1 MNESSIKRIGKE
13 LEKQLETADK
23 VVVPYSRW
31 KRWADSNV
39 IQDIA
44 DIGGICFSGKVGH
57 DLTFFH
63 YP

>member
-1 MNESSIKRIGKE
+1 VKQVEIKSIGEE
-13 LEKQLETADK
+13 LAQQLESTEK

-31 KRWADSNV
+31 KRWAKAGV

-44 DIGGICFSGKVGH
+44 DVGGICFSGKVGF
-57 DLTFFH
+57 DMTFFH